1 MASIFSR
8 IFKVAQAE
16 AHSAVN
22 HLEDPIKM
30 TEQGIRD
37 LKTNLQEAMK
47 GLAQVKSVAL
57 RMKKELDDH
66 KRMAGDYERKAMLL
80 LQKTQDGSLDA
91 VQAESLATQA
101 LTKKEESL
109 VQATRLQTDWETQ
122 QKAADAL
129 QGKVEKLKRDISRYE
144 NDLIT
149 LRARA
154 RTAES
159 MKKVN
164 KQLAGVDSSGTI
176 AMLEKM
182 KARVEEDESLAAAY
196 GELSD
201 GGGSSIDEDIE
212 LALGAGS
219 SPSSAELKAA
229 DSLAAL
235 KAKMGIAG

>member
-8 IFKVAQAE
+8 IFKVAQSE

-37 LKTNLQEAMK
+37 LKKNLQEAMK
-47 GLAQVKSVAL
+47 GLAEVKSVAL

-66 KRMAGDYERKAMLL
+66 KRIAGDYERKAMLL
-80 LQKTQDGSLDA
+80 LQKAQGGELEAS
-91 VQAESLATQA
+91 QAESLATQA
-101 LTKKEESL
+101 LTKKEESMS
-109 VQATRLQTDWETQ
+109 QASRLQNNWETQ

-144 NDLIT
+144 NDLVT

-182 KARVEEDESLAAAY
+182 KSRVEEDESLAAAY
-196 GELSD
+196 GELTD
-201 GGGSSIDEDIE
+201 GGGGSVDDDIE
-212 LALGAGS
+212 AALSGAGTS
-219 SPSSAELKAA
+219 AAELKAS

-235 KAKMGIAG
+235 KAKMGIEG